1 MKDLIIKIVM
11 MLIPMILSIL
21 KDTLSNENFIKFA
34 DKLFDFAEDKI
45 NQEPDPY
52 DTWLLELINIIRLA
66 LGVPDLP
73 DNE

>member
-11 MLIPMILSIL
+11 MLIPMILSVL

-45 NQEPDPY
+45 SQEPDPY
-52 DTWLLELINIIRLA
+52 DTWLLELINIVRVA

>member
-11 MLIPMILSIL
+11 MLIPMILSVL

-34 DKLFDFAEDKI
+34 DKLFDFSEDKI

-52 DTWLLELINIIRLA
+52 DTWLLELINIIRVA